1 MTKKSVMCFYD
12 RYRRRIVPRAKW
24 KDLVEMFLPPLC
36 QPFHSLL
43 KRYQRRIWFVSIKN
57 KKLEEDID
65 TLVQEKEKISEEL
78 SMKTEDNGVM
88 EDRIAELESQNTE
101 LLVKTGIIDS
111 GDTDLNS
118 SGFQDPP
125 PTPDPGG
132 ENNDRLRIP
141 EWRIKY
147 ICDRIATGERPTVCN
162 IMYINMYS
170 NENRFIG
177 ASRFCKKIIEAH
189 KTMCLRFA
197 GAMGIPA
204 NPDDIASDIDGV
216 KRSLKDFATM
226 KERDFITRMFCSA

>member
-1 MTKKSVMCFYD
+1 MEGLGGEDVLATAMSAISLAAEKVSKT
-12 RYRRRIVPRAKW
+12 
-24 KDLVEMFLPPLC
+24 DLVSRIAQM
-36 QPFHSLL
+36 QATIDSL
-43 KRYQRRIWFVSIKN
+43 SIKN
-57 KKLEEDID
+57 QKLEEDID
-65 TLVQEKEKISEEL
+65 TLVQEKEKMSEEL

-101 LLVKTGIIDS
+101 LLVKTGIIDP

-125 PTPDPGG
+125 PTPDPGS
-132 ENNDRLRIP
+132 ENNDKLRIP
-141 EWRIKY
+141 GWRIKY
-147 ICDRIATGERPTVCN
+147 ICDRIATGERPTICN

-177 ASRFCKKIIEAH
+177 SSRFCEKIIKAH

-197 GAMGIPA
+197 GEMGIPA

-226 KERDFITRMFCSA
+226 KERDFITKMFCSS

>member
-1 MTKKSVMCFYD
+1 MEELGGEDVLATAMSAISLAAEKVSKT
-12 RYRRRIVPRAKW
+12 
-24 KDLVEMFLPPLC
+24 DLVSRIAQM
-36 QPFHSLL
+36 QATIDSL
-43 KRYQRRIWFVSIKN
+43 SIKN
-57 KKLEEDID
+57 QKLEEDID
-65 TLVQEKEKISEEL
+65 TLVQEKEKMSEEL

-101 LLVKTGIIDS
+101 LLVKTGIIDP

-125 PTPDPGG
+125 PDPGG
-132 ENNDRLRIP
+132 ENNDKLRIP
-141 EWRIKY
+141 GWRIKY
-147 ICDRIATGERPTVCN
+147 ICDRIATGERPTICN

-177 ASRFCKKIIEAH
+177 SSRFCDKIIKAH

-197 GAMGIPA
+197 GEMGIPA

-226 KERDFITRMFCSA
+226 KERDFITKMFCSS

>member
-1 MTKKSVMCFYD
+1 MEGLGGEDVLATAMSAISLAAEKVSKT
-12 RYRRRIVPRAKW
+12 
-24 KDLVEMFLPPLC
+24 DLVSRIAQM
-36 QPFHSLL
+36 QATIDSLN
-43 KRYQRRIWFVSIKN
+43 IKN
-57 KKLEEDID
+57 KKLEEDVD

-78 SMKTEDNGVM
+78 SVKTEDNGVM

>member
-1 MTKKSVMCFYD
+1 MEGLGGEDVLATAMSAISLAAEKVSKT
-12 RYRRRIVPRAKW
+12 
-24 KDLVEMFLPPLC
+24 DLVSRIAQM
-36 QPFHSLL
+36 QATIDSLS
-43 KRYQRRIWFVSIKN
+43 VKN

-78 SMKTEDNGVM
+78 SVKTEDNGVM

-170 NENRFIG
+170 NGNRFIG

>member
-1 MTKKSVMCFYD
+1 MEGLGGEDVLATAMSAISLAAEKVSKT
-12 RYRRRIVPRAKW
+12 
-24 KDLVEMFLPPLC
+24 DLVSRIAQM
-36 QPFHSLL
+36 QATIDSLN
-43 KRYQRRIWFVSIKN
+43 IKN
-57 KKLEEDID
+57 KKLEEDVD

-78 SMKTEDNGVM
+78 SVKTEDNGVM

-177 ASRFCKKIIEAH
+177 ATRFCKKIIDAH